1 MKPLRHLLS
10 SLLIALIVAMAAGT
24 VVEKFHGNEY
34 ALSHV
39 YGSWWFVA
47 LWALLAIGML
57 VMMITRKSWQRP
69 VVCALHSS
77 VLLILLGALLTM
89 TTGQHG
95 EMTLS

>member
-1 MKPLRHLLS
+1 MKHIRHILSVLLV
-10 SLLIALIVAMAAGT
+10 ALIGAMAAGT
-24 VVEKFHGNEY
+24 VVERFHGNEY

-39 YGSWWFVA
+39 YGNWWFVA
-47 LWALLAIGML
+47 LWALLAAGMV

-77 VLLILLGALLTM
+77 VLFILLGALLTM

-95 EMTLS
+95 